1 MNYLYG
7 YYIDDIQ
14 KISLGSIKFLREQ
27 LESFIST
34 YEKNILIKNEDD
46 RKRLDSLKEI
56 VRLLKEEIYDMLMND
71 PGRIIDY
78 ADDNEEYLPSYY
90 PL

>member
-27 LESFIST
+27 LESFIDT

-56 VRLLKEEIYDMLMND
+56 VRLLKEERYDMLMND

>member
-56 VRLLKEEIYDMLMND
+56 VRLLKEERYDMLMND

>member
-7 YYIDDIQ
+7 YYTEDIQ

-56 VRLLKEEIYDMLMND
+56 VRLLKEERYDMLMND

>member
-1 MNYLYG
+1 MN
-7 YYIDDIQ
+7 DIQ
-14 KISLGSIKFLREQ
+14 KISLGSIKFLTSQ
-27 LESFIST
+27 LEEFINT
-34 YEKNILIKNEDD
+34 YEKNILIKTEDD
-46 RKRLDSLKEI
+46 RNRLNSLKEI
-56 VRLLKEEIYDMLMND
+56 LRLLKAERYDMLMND